1 MADKTPALFC
11 AIRELI
17 SAASPQFD
25 QCGALADLA
34 GDAVEAELVDAQ
46 RRW

>member
-11 AIRELI
+11 AIQALI

-34 GDAVEAELVDAQ
+34 GDALKAELVDAEL
-46 RRW
+46 RW